1 MLMNKTKEITNPL
14 RIGKTLG
21 VFNVDKNGPN
31 LQLDLKAIEE
41 KAERIS
47 KVLGVELSAEDV
59 ALFTFLHEIAHY
71 RQWKTGKVTTKDLR
85 DIKFKESDYAK
96 SLEVEADAMAVDFIR
111 KTMGFGRRW
120 TKRSLKAMVGA
131 EKTLT
136 LEQARDL
143 GIIS

>member
-1 MLMNKTKEITNPL
+1 MAKTIANPL

-21 VFNVDKNGPN
+21 AFTVDKSGPTMF
-31 LQLDLKAIEE
+31 LDLKANEE

-47 KVLGVELSAEDV
+47 KVLGVTLSGEEV
-59 ALFTFLHEIAHY
+59 ALFTFLHEMAHY
-71 RQWKTGKVTTKDLR
+71 RQWKEGRVTTKDLR
-85 DIKFKESDYAK
+85 DTKFKETARAK
-96 SLEVEADAMAVDFIR
+96 QLEVDADVAAVEYITASSLN
-111 KTMGFGRRW
+111 KKW
-120 TKRSLKAMVGA
+120 TRRSLQAMIGA

>member
-1 MLMNKTKEITNPL
+1 MDKSIPNPL

-21 VFNVDKNGPN
+21 AFNVDKNGPAMFM
-31 LQLDLKAIEE
+31 DLKAIEE

-47 KVLGVELSAEDV
+47 KVLGVQLSAEDV
-59 ALFTFLHEIAHY
+59 ALFTFLHEISHY
-71 RQWKTGKVTTKDLR
+71 KQWKQGKVTTR
-85 DIKFKESDYAK
+85 DMHDVKFKETERAQQ
-96 SLEVEADAMAVDFIR
+96 LEVEADADAVEFIR
-111 KTMGFGRRW
+111 KTIGYGKRW
-120 TKRSLKAMVGA
+120 TKRSLKAMIGA